1 MAEQWDVLVA
11 SSELENRR
19 SLLHILDSLSL
30 NAISCRSVDE
40 AREVLAQ
47 RDVDMIFCDESL
59 VGGTYCDLLNP
70 SVRRKRLPVVIAIRN
85 GDWDE
90 YLEAMRL
97 GAFDAVRYPLQPTRH
112 RISRA
117 SRRS

>member
-1 MAEQWDVLVA
+1 
-11 SSELENRR
+11 
-19 SLLHILDSLSL
+19 
-30 NAISCRSVDE
+30 
-40 AREVLAQ
+40 
-47 RDVDMIFCDESL
+47 MIFCDESL

-97 GAFDAVRYPLQPTRH
+97 GAFDAVRYPLQPTD
-112 RISRA
+112 IELAVLRA
-117 SRRS
+117 ARENREAVA